1 MKLNIKK
8 VIKESIADYLAELNT
23 QNEEIQN
30 EAALEEGASDFID
43 KVTKDGNI
51 YLVKKPTKDM
61 SEGDIV
67 EEVSLN
73 SLIGEGYVG
82 AYLVSTQAISAGKK
96 ALKDRDSKLKETIE
110 VGKSKVTELEAKIEE
125 LKRQIEDNSTRA
137 VHDPQRRGELTETND
152 GLFSQ
157 LEKIEGAVEKLK
169 TALEKESPKK
179 AKKEAKSE
187 KEDDKDELKE
197 GFDLKSILRKIGWA
211 GESWTP
217 QEFASQIKK
226 LDDATLI
233 AWSKDFKGVPNTPL
247 AFQQK
252 LVKIEL
258 KKRGLNETSY
268 KISSNSKEAQYLKK
282 GDIITGGEIISVS
295 SGARTP
301 SGKVE
306 VILKGKDGK
315 TRKHIWGKFTK
326 VGVKSKN
333 EEKVNEG
340 YLDYE
345 YPKYIDN
352 PEKFKDKE
360 YLRNFIIYNG
370 KPDFA
375 LEFIDYL
382 LKNTKI
388 IPFVYIGN
396 KLRCKSSKG
405 KELQFYIGEDLKHTE
420 VNRGGFTTPL
430 KNWSDISEYDKWDN
444 ERALKTLQQAFN
456 K

>member
-82 AYLVSTQAISAGKK
+82 AYLVNTQAISAGKK

-152 GLFSQ
+152 NLFSQ

-179 AKKEAKSE
+179 AKKGEINETSYKTSANSKEAQHLKKGDIVTGGEIISVSSGARTPSGKVEVMLNGKPRKHIWGKFTKVGVKS
-187 KEDDKDELKE
+187 KKGDEGELNE
-197 GFDLKSILRKIGWA
+197 GFNLKQVLRKIGWV

-258 KKRGLNETSY
+258 KKRGL
-268 KISSNSKEAQYLKK
+268 
-282 GDIITGGEIISVS
+282 
-295 SGARTP
+295 
-301 SGKVE
+301 
-306 VILKGKDGK
+306 
-315 TRKHIWGKFTK
+315 
-326 VGVKSKN
+326 
-333 EEKVNEG
+333 
-340 YLDYE
+340 
-345 YPKYIDN
+345 
-352 PEKFKDKE
+352 
-360 YLRNFIIYNG
+360 
-370 KPDFA
+370 
-375 LEFIDYL
+375 
-382 LKNTKI
+382 
-388 IPFVYIGN
+388 
-396 KLRCKSSKG
+396 
-405 KELQFYIGEDLKHTE
+405 EDE
-420 VNRGGFTTPL
+420 
-430 KNWSDISEYDKWDN
+430 
-444 ERALKTLQQAFN
+444 
-456 K
+456 